1 MKVSDLN
8 ELTQFFSQ
16 TEKLRKVH
24 NLESLTKDRK
34 PKAVRYKDKKDDCS
48 KHLHDARFSRMPI
61 SNPKKWWGKKMPK
74 KRTDTFRALPLDFVG
89 ADRKVS
95 GKVIGYC
102 HDRCHILALKHFSTD
117 NLTVASKP
125 LKIYSHQDE
134 DGASSAADH
143 AWEIPDS
150 LFKVK
155 EAYNNYTNIYR
166 FLWPYDL
173 TGMILDRLMLEY
185 NWCSNAEPISKRID
199 ILRTLF
205 NETLRT
211 NAERAVNS
219 DCIMSYSEV
228 KKLFKEIMV
237 RKRCRTEIPFL
248 TPKPVD
254 QGFSQGFRSNS
265 SVQNKNKKG
274 FQAGRPP
281 QSSPS
286 SQPQSGQQYG
296 GSQQNAVVK
305 SYANVLGVSCCRFW
319 NFDKGSSSC
328 RNSPDPNDRDACRDS
343 SNKKFMH
350 LCNFEYV
357 GKGSFCLGRHRRKD
371 HR

>member
-1 MKVSDLN
+1 
-8 ELTQFFSQ
+8 
-16 TEKLRKVH
+16 
-24 NLESLTKDRK
+24 
-34 PKAVRYKDKKDDCS
+34 
-48 KHLHDARFSRMPI
+48 
-61 SNPKKWWGKKMPK
+61 MPK
-74 KRTDTFRALPLDFVG
+74 KRTETYRALPLDFVG

-102 HDRCHILALKHFSTD
+102 HDRCHILSLKHFSTD

-134 DGASSAADH
+134 GGASSTADH
-143 AWEIPDS
+143 AWEVPDS

-155 EAYNNYTNIYR
+155 EAYNNFAIIYR
-166 FLWPYDL
+166 FIWPYDM

-185 NWCSNAEPISKRID
+185 NWCSNAEPLSKRID
-199 ILRTLF
+199 ILRTLL
-205 NETLRT
+205 NETMRT

-219 DCIMSYSEV
+219 ECIMSYAEV
-228 KKLFKEIMV
+228 KKLFKEVMV

-248 TPKPVD
+248 TQRPVE
-254 QGFSQGFRSNS
+254 QNFAQNYRNNGAS
-265 SVQNKNKKG
+265 QNKNKRG
-274 FQAGRPP
+274 FQ
-281 QSSPS
+281 S
-286 SQPQSGQQYG
+286 SQPPHTPSQPPSGQP
-296 GSQQNAVVK
+296 SRSVQQTAVVK

-319 NFDKGSSSC
+319 NFDKGSSTC
-328 RNSPDPNDRDACRDS
+328 RNSPDPNDRDACRDV
-343 SNKKFMH
+343 SNKKYMH